1 MPSNALTHCTWE
13 NNWSWD
19 RAVRTNQSSH
29 KGWQCGLSL
38 SQKKK
43 AITANL
49 SEDQL
54 QPECTVNREFFRRPC
69 LSVHSTSAQVSPS
82 LEKEGSQNELW
93 VGCIV
98 LMKYLLSYPSV
109 STVLKRKK
117 KEKDSV
123 LTRKMAQWQRHH
135 NIEHNSKLLSFNV
148 WNMHLFPKQNSS
160 TFSWVLDF
168 VITSVIR
175 DLCFEYHF
183 FSRSLLAPDRFLTT
197 THKHGVIQKCVNKNC
212 IFLL

>member
-1 MPSNALTHCTWE
+1 MRWIDSVTLISHSNAETSTQKWLKNFLVPSNALTHCTWE
-13 NNWSWD
+13 NNWSWV

-54 QPECTVNREFFRRPC
+54 QSECTVNREFFRRPC
-69 LSVHSTSAQVSPS
+69 LSVHSTGAQVSPS
-82 LEKEGSQNELW
+82 LEKEGNQNELW

-109 STVLKRKK
+109 SPVLKRKK

-123 LTRKMAQWQRHH
+123 LTKKMARWQRHH
-135 NIEHNSKLLSFNV
+135 KDR
-148 WNMHLFPKQNSS
+148 K
-160 TFSWVLDF
+160 
-168 VITSVIR
+168 SV
-175 DLCFEYHF
+175 
-183 FSRSLLAPDRFLTT
+183 
-197 THKHGVIQKCVNKNC
+197 V
-212 IFLL
+212 

>member
-1 MPSNALTHCTWE
+1 MWP
-13 NNWSWD
+13 
-19 RAVRTNQSSH
+19 SSH
-29 KGWQCGLSL
+29 TLMLRLLLKNGYRIFWCPAMPWLTVPERTTDPETELQGPISPVTKGDSVVCPFPR
-38 SQKKK
+38 KKK

-54 QPECTVNREFFRRPC
+54 QSECTVNREFFRRPC

-117 KEKDSV
+117 KKKIQFWPKNGSV
-123 LTRKMAQWQRHH
+123 TK
-135 NIEHNSKLLSFNV
+135 
-148 WNMHLFPKQNSS
+148 
-160 TFSWVLDF
+160 
-168 VITSVIR
+168 TS
-175 DLCFEYHF
+175 
-183 FSRSLLAPDRFLTT
+183 
-197 THKHGVIQKCVNKNC
+197 
-212 IFLL
+212 